1 MARAFFFGAKY
12 SQPVKSCRT
21 QKKSSIRN
29 KGPSVDGQAMC
40 TREMGEFLINKHL
53 QIEKMCAE
61 NRISEQLS
69 NFKLFNHNS

>member
-1 MARAFFFGAKY
+1 MHTSLVQSTLNRLKVVGHK
-12 SQPVKSCRT
+12 
-21 QKKSSIRN
+21 KKSYIKN

-53 QIEKMCAE
+53 QIEKMCVE
-61 NRISEQLS
+61 KRSEQLS